1 MARSVTR
8 KVTNVLFGPV
18 IDWGQSIVVRAGRQY
33 TLEECSKWVNEGRF
47 EDCLR
52 ASQRAADLPFGETD
66 RLEFESREFHQGI
79 ISLEDETS
87 WEVVGEGSMII
98 QEAPS
103 RYQDFQVEVEEA
115 MEENGECSKSIS
127 YTPKGGFTVK
137 KTFRTPQK
145 RTREVKNRYEGLMG
159 VNADFPMPEPMQSS
173 PTPAPRAKQARFA
186 QDIMQ
191 EKLQFQ
197 SALPILTETSQIVQ
211 HTLPDTQLEPE
222 MHLDD
227 CEDNFTDSDAEM
239 DRENA
244 QNPPTSAPGCLA
256 SSRYAPAT
264 QETQEEDIQAEIEE
278 QEPRW
283 DRTWDVLDFFTIIEQ
298 GIKTLH
304 ESNANKKQKAKMVAV
319 IAA

>member
-1 MARSVTR
+1 MARTVTR

-18 IDWGQSIVVRAGRQY
+18 IDWRKQSIVVRAGRQY

-66 RLEFESREFHQGI
+66 RLEFKSRDFHQGI

-145 RTREVKNRYEGLMG
+145 RLREVKNRYEGLTG

-173 PTPAPRAKQARFA
+173 PTPAPRAKKARFI
-186 QDIMQ
+186 QD
-191 EKLQFQ
+191 
-197 SALPILTETSQIVQ
+197 TV
-211 HTLPDTQLEPE
+211 
-222 MHLDD
+222 
-227 CEDNFTDSDAEM
+227 
-239 DRENA
+239 
-244 QNPPTSAPGCLA
+244 
-256 SSRYAPAT
+256 
-264 QETQEEDIQAEIEE
+264 
-278 QEPRW
+278 
-283 DRTWDVLDFFTIIEQ
+283 
-298 GIKTLH
+298 
-304 ESNANKKQKAKMVAV
+304 
-319 IAA
+319 